1 MEKRCMCGKKTLK
14 NQQCWLQDVRC
25 GEICG
30 KTLRCGSHFCRKPC
44 HRAGECEDA
53 DARTCQQACAKP
65 KSTCGH
71 PDENVC
77 HAPFPCK
84 EDKPCQSKI
93 FITCECQAQ
102 KQEMKCGASKS
113 GEGNNGKSLS
123 CNDECARLERN
134 RRLAVALHIDQSLHV
149 EGGDHVPYTTETL
162 NLFAEHI
169 KWSQTQEREFRVFAT
184 SDEERRLRFKPM
196 KSRERNFI
204 HSLAND
210 FGLDSESMDP
220 EPHRHVMVW
229 KTPRFVSAPNKTLA
243 ESLRIRQAQ
252 RAAAGSAYNSETESA
267 RKGKANETAEPC
279 NSFVISHPRFGLT
292 VEELRQEVA
301 SVLPPDSAVA
311 FDISF
316 LPNEEVVLKAT
327 PVSMSPT
334 ELESTL
340 KDLKPALATAIA
352 AKSYGILQL
361 CTADSSLNITY
372 RESDAVADGWSRV
385 AAKSSG
391 PKFLTSKP
399 SYAASNTFAAL
410 SGVGNGKVTFAKK
423 APVVVKARSKEKMRR
438 EEVVEDWE
446 AAVTEEEAKE
456 KGEQNAD
463 GVATAAAP
471 VTVAPGEAELAEVAD
486 AGPGVSPDIV
496 ELVAS
501 DELAVG
507 AATEGSEE
515 AEQSSPVA

>member
-1 MEKRCMCGKKTLK
+1 MY
-14 NQQCWLQDVRC
+14 DV
-25 GEICG
+25 
-30 KTLRCGSHFCRKPC
+30 
-44 HRAGECEDA
+44 
-53 DARTCQQACAKP
+53 ARSAACAKP
-65 KSTCGH
+65 KSACGH

-102 KQEMKCGASKS
+102 KQEMKCGASKA
-113 GEGNNGKSLS
+113 GEGNNGKSLP

-134 RRLAVALHIDQSLHV
+134 RRLAVALHIDQSVHV
-149 EGGDHVPYTTETL
+149 EGGDHIPYTTETL

-169 KWSQTQEREFRVFAT
+169 KWSQIQEREFRVFAT

-267 RKGKANETAEPC
+267 RKSKANESAEPC

-301 SVLPPDSAVA
+301 SVLPLESALA

-316 LPNEEVVLKAT
+316 LPNEEVVVKAT
-327 PVSMSPT
+327 SPSTSPT

-340 KDLKPALATAIA
+340 KDLKPTLATAIA

-361 CTADSSLNITY
+361 CATDSSLNITY
-372 RESDAVADGWSRV
+372 RESDAIADGWSRV

-456 KGEQNAD
+456 KGEHIAE
-463 GVATAAAP
+463 GVATPAAP
-471 VTVAPGEAELAEVAD
+471 VTVAPGEAELAEAAD
-486 AGPGVSPDIV
+486 AGPNASPDIV
-496 ELVAS
+496 ELGAS
-501 DELAVG
+501 VELAG
-507 AATEGSEE
+507 DAATEEVEE
-515 AEQSSPVA
+515 TEKLSPAA